1 MTIGQKY
8 GGQALVLAKKMQLE
22 AAVERHP
29 QHEQHVRNTIDYAN
43 AVAAAYTENLKEWIL
58 AEIPKIVDQTVEMKL
73 KEGKVQMEVD
83 EASYQV
89 VKKKVA
95 DLFKSIF

>member
-1 MTIGQKY
+1 M
-8 GGQALVLAKKMQLE
+8 
-22 AAVERHP
+22 
-29 QHEQHVRNTIDYAN
+29 RNTIDYAN
-43 AVAAAYTENLKEWIL
+43 AVAAAYTENLREWML
-58 AEIPKIVDQTVEMKL
+58 AEIPKIVDQTVDMKL

-83 EASYQV
+83 EASYQA